1 MAERAESILYI
12 YFFFLTSLCNCCTMF
27 SCSHVRAEKPQAPK
41 KSNFYVVV
49 PVMPVA
55 NGIVVQ
61 IDKMSFMSERHSDN
75 NPQ

>member
-1 MAERAESILYI
+1 
-12 YFFFLTSLCNCCTMF
+12 MF

-41 KSNFYVVV
+41 TSNFYVVV

-61 IDKMSFMSERHSDN
+61 MDKMRFMSERHSDN